1 VKQLRVKLAPIFVL
15 LIIQNGSSAILSG
28 SYKKLF
34 PMKNLSLLI
43 VLFLSINFI
52 ANTATAQTTGEKP
65 ACCAKKTACTKT
77 ADTEKSA
84 TATSCSSTTK
94 AACASKSAC
103 TKTAATTDAATAQ
116 TVAQTS
122 ETTKVNCN
130 PANCDPKNCDPANC
144 PPACLEKCKA
154 AKAAAV
160 NNEGAATAQLVNQT
174 AETTKANCN
183 PANCDPKICNPANCP
198 PACLEKC
205 KKAKAAVN
213 NETPAE
219 KTEDKKI

>member
-1 VKQLRVKLAPIFVL
+1 VAF
-15 LIIQNGSSAILSG
+15 N
-28 SYKKLF
+28 KKLF
-34 PMKNLSLLI
+34 PMKNLRFFLI
-43 VLFLSINFI
+43 LFLSINFI
-52 ANTATAQTTGEKP
+52 ANTAKAQTTGEKP

-122 ETTKVNCN
+122 ETTETTKVNCN
-130 PANCDPKNCDPANC
+130 PANCDPKNCNAANC

-160 NNEGAATAQLVNQT
+160 NNEGAATAQMVNQT
-174 AETTKANCN
+174 TEITKANCN
-183 PANCDPKICNPANCP
+183 PANCDPKNCNPANCP
-198 PACLEKC
+198 PACLEQC
-205 KKAKAAVN
+205 KKAKAAAII